1 MSWKEMAQQDSG
13 VVPPSA
19 QVSQH
24 HVPPNFSQ
32 FLDELRL
39 DDAYSWHGLGRSD
52 FVHCSMPS
60 HDTNRQLIPLCSS
73 SLHSHI
79 PQCEK
84 KVKIVGRSVVLNV
97 LNRVV
102 VFLYFTFRME
112 LGHSMLIFYLHRSF
126 AAVLPELL
134 ETDVGVQSR

>member
-1 MSWKEMAQQDSG
+1 MIQI
-13 VVPPSA
+13 
-19 QVSQH
+19 VSLFRCARLRYIH
-24 HVPPNFSQ
+24 T
-32 FLDELRL
+32 FLN
-39 DDAYSWHGLGRSD
+39 
-52 FVHCSMPS
+52 V
-60 HDTNRQLIPLCSS
+60 
-73 SLHSHI
+73 
-79 PQCEK
+79 K

-112 LGHSMLIFYLHRSF
+112 LGHSMLIFHLHRSF